1 MVVLT
6 YARRTVYVDGILIKR
21 TVINA
26 SSKAP
31 VDTLVM
37 EHRQPRSFLDQPNL
51 EVVFLT
57 RERRVC
63 LIPREDNLQIED
75 GEEDDVRSLTDRWV
89 IGVFIIVK

>member
-37 EHRQPRSFLDQPNL
+37 EHRQPRSFLDQLNL

-57 RERRVC
+57 QERRVC
-63 LIPREDNLQIED
+63 LILREDNLRIED